1 MEKHRRME
9 EGQDLPKKNQQCSV
23 LCQISAIIIIAALII
38 ATLGAAF
45 HTNPRLL
52 EVLQKA
58 SHRKCDG
65 SGGPAVDHYNS
76 TMPNSRDG
84 CHVEYCAMFNCIDPK
99 CGCNGVFAKPNN
111 ETEGEQRRPLD
122 RDDDQGKA
130 KGKEKNPTDGD
141 HDRKDNTATEEKVG
155 PHQQNNETHRQDNE
169 DHRKS
174 GPHDHDHDDED
185 HHGHGHRDDESH
197 SHPTLPEAQAQDDR
211 GSRAAETK
219 KVCRDYWIVKVCQ
232 YVKNGKSEKKV
243 EQGSIRKMKNA
254 LLSSTLTSALYS
266 SALRH

>member
-9 EGQDLPKKNQQCSV
+9 EGQEPPEKNQQCSV
-23 LCQISAIIIIAALII
+23 LCQLSAIIIVAALII

-45 HTNPRLL
+45 HTNPRLF

-76 TMPNSRDG
+76 TMVNSRDG

-99 CGCNGVFAKPNN
+99 CGCNGVFTKPKN
-111 ETEGEQRRPLD
+111 ETEGEQEHPLD

-130 KGKEKNPTDGD
+130 EGEEKNPTDGD
-141 HDRKDNTATEEKVG
+141 HKRKDKTATEEEVG
-155 PHQQNNETHRQDNE
+155 PHRQNDKNHQHDDE
-169 DHRKS
+169 DHRKR
-174 GPHDHDHDDED
+174 GPHAHNHGDED
-185 HHGHGHRDDESH
+185 HHGHGHHDDEL
-197 SHPTLPEAQAQDDR
+197 HPQPTHPQAQDDR
-211 GSRAAETK
+211 GRRSTET
-219 KVCRDYWIVKVCQ
+219 KVCRDYWIVKVCK
-232 YVKNGKSEKKV
+232 YVKNGKTEKTVK
-243 EQGSIRKMKNA
+243 EGSISKMKNA
-254 LLSSTLTSALYS
+254 LLTSTLTSALYN